1 MLHHDHFTGSAA
13 TINDGVQRPTTAPV
27 GGGRTT
33 KTVDAE
39 AMAKPST
46 AGAPITRRRVD
57 QDNLDQLAARLHSRS
72 VSRYERLLKPLMD
85 RVLAAALVVVLGPVL
100 LTVALAV
107 LIVMG
112 RPVLLGQT
120 RMGRHNIPFA
130 MLKFRTML
138 PDRRVADPADAY
150 DGPDRRVI
158 HKTPDDPRHT
168 TLGRWMRKLSFDEL
182 PQLFNVIT
190 GQMTLVG
197 PRPEIIGMTA
207 NYTPWQRTR
216 HLVKPG
222 VTGLWQTTERGKGL
236 LLHECIDL
244 DLKYIERLS
253 FREDMRILLRTP
265 AALLRNRGVV

>member
-57 QDNLDQLAARLHSRS
+57 QANLERLAARLHRRS
-72 VSRYERLLKPLMD
+72 ATRYERLLKPLMD
-85 RVLAAALVVVLGPVL
+85 CVLAAALVVVLGPVL

-138 PDRRVADPADAY
+138 PDRRVADSADTY

-158 HKTPDDPRHT
+158 HKTLDDPRHT
-168 TLGRWMRKLSFDEL
+168 TLGRWMRKLSLDEL